1 MKYSMPLPTGLFRG
15 DPEARIFA
23 IQKKEIPAKMI
34 VLLFS
39 SVFTISHH

>member
-1 MKYSMPLPTGLFRG
+1 MKYSLPLPTGLFRG

-23 IQKKEIPAKMI
+23 IQKEDIPGKMS
-34 VLLFS
+34 VLFSS